1 MYGEGAVTES
11 MLQSQKFLKFH
22 LENSHWMMLHGWV
35 GQLKLLEIKSRV
47 SLKTV
52 NILPHRRY
60 KTLDTHRT
68 LTL

>member
-1 MYGEGAVTES
+1 MLCAVYGEGAVTES

-47 SLKTV
+47 
-52 NILPHRRY
+52 
-60 KTLDTHRT
+60 
-68 LTL
+68 